1 MPISS
6 FGAIKYKLSEQAV
19 RTFAAL
25 SATYRTS
32 DYIDKKEKE
41 LLAKGVSF
49 EKALLGA
56 AEEFAIECAM
66 LKVIG
71 SEVLDFVVDECV
83 QIHGGNGYSEEYP
96 AARSYRDA
104 RINRIFE
111 GTNEI
116 NRLLTVDMLLKRVMK
131 GQLDM
136 MGPAM
141 AVQKELMAIPDFGS
155 GDEGLYAAEE
165 KAIKNMKKAFFMVA
179 GAAVQKLMM
188 QLKDE
193 QEILMC
199 AADMMN
205 EIYVAES
212 MLLRVKKLSE
222 NRGEDATSIYRD
234 MLKIYFTDS
243 VDRLNKAGKTAI
255 AAFASGD
262 ELRMMLLGLKRFT
275 KYDIVNTTELRR
287 RVADKMIEEG
297 NYCF

>member
-1 MPISS
+1 
-6 FGAIKYKLSEQAV
+6 
-19 RTFAAL
+19 
-25 SATYRTS
+25 
-32 DYIDKKEKE
+32 
-41 LLAKGVSF
+41 
-49 EKALLGA
+49 
-56 AEEFAIECAM
+56 
-66 LKVIG
+66 
-71 SEVLDFVVDECV
+71 
-83 QIHGGNGYSEEYP
+83 
-96 AARSYRDA
+96 
-104 RINRIFE
+104 
-111 GTNEI
+111 
-116 NRLLTVDMLLKRVMK
+116 
-131 GQLDM
+131 
-136 MGPAM
+136 
-141 AVQKELMAIPDFGS
+141 
-155 GDEGLYAAEE
+155 
-165 KAIKNMKKAFFMVA
+165 
-179 GAAVQKLMM
+179 
-188 QLKDE
+188 
-193 QEILMC
+193 MC